1 MRKQTVPA
9 RMCSRSTGR
18 IIALL
23 LLGVGPIVAAPAS
36 LAAESGRFETLT
48 FAYTPPEQAPKGERS
63 RYVDEAPEIVF
74 ERIWS
79 FLEESGL
86 SIASVDPQQRIVV
99 AQYQGDPRA
108 YLDCGTVVP
117 LVGGEPAEAAKPF
130 AAAKPEIRTAKTV
143 NKRRYGL
150 LRQLGLDMRLTVK
163 VEPRGRGTRVY
174 SEAIYVATKSVHRLH
189 KGGKPGELLD
199 REVISF
205 LSDSVGQFAKGTRCV
220 GTGKIE
226 ALPLAPF
233 KKTS

>member
-1 MRKQTVPA
+1 MIPRTV
-9 RMCSRSTGR
+9 GR
-18 IIALL
+18 IIAMFV
-23 LLGVGPIVAAPAS
+23 LGLGPIAAAPMGFAAS
-36 LAAESGRFETLT
+36 QPFETLT
-48 FAYTPPEQAPKGERS
+48 FAYAPPEQAPKGERS
-63 RYVDEAPEIVF
+63 RYVDEAPAIVF

-79 FLEESGL
+79 FLEENGL
-86 SIASVDPQQRIVV
+86 SIASVDPQQRILV

-108 YLDCGTVVP
+108 YLDCGTVIP
-117 LVGGEPAEAAKPF
+117 LVGGEPSEAAKPF
-130 AAAKPEIRTAKTV
+130 SAAKPEIRTAKTV

-163 VEPRGRGTRVY
+163 VEPRGRGARVY
-174 SEAIYVATKSVHRLH
+174 SEAIYVATKSVHRLR
-189 KGGKPGELLD
+189 KGGRPVELLD

-205 LSDSVGQFAKGTRCV
+205 MSDSAGQFAKGTRCV